1 VRLLLMGAP
10 GAGKGTQ
17 AALLKNAYNIPHV
30 STGDMFREAIK
41 LDSELGKKVKAYMDK
56 GELVPDSVTV
66 EVMGDRLAKDD
77 CKDGFLLDGYPRTLK
92 QGQELDLLL
101 KRLNIKLDKV
111 FNFVVKEE
119 ILIRRI
125 LGRRV
130 CKKCGAGYHVDTLKP
145 KVEGVCDVCGGELI
159 SRKDDTYET
168 IKNRISVYEKQ
179 TKPLVEY
186 YEKQDLLVELD
197 GSKDLNETFVEI
209 KDILGGMNDHN

>member
-1 VRLLLMGAP
+1 MRLLLMGAP

-41 LDSELGKKVKAYMDK
+41 LNSELGKKVKAYMDK

>member
-1 VRLLLMGAP
+1 MRLLLMGAP

>member
-1 VRLLLMGAP
+1 MRLLLMGAP

-41 LDSELGKKVKAYMDK
+41 LDSELGRKVKAYMDK

-66 EVMGDRLAKDD
+66 EVMADRLAKDD

>member
-1 VRLLLMGAP
+1 MRLLLMGAP

-41 LDSELGKKVKAYMDK
+41 LDSELGRKVKAYMDK

-66 EVMGDRLAKDD
+66 EVMADRLAKDD

-197 GSKDLNETFVEI
+197 GSKDLKETFVEI

>member
-1 VRLLLMGAP
+1 MRLLLMGAP

-41 LDSELGKKVKAYMDK
+41 LDSELGRKVKTYMDK

-66 EVMGDRLAKDD
+66 EVMADRLAKDD